1 MKTKNMNFKKY
12 ENEKYKY
19 QNKKKLHAVKHFVQN
34 RFETHRIHLK
44 IILCPFFKERLL
56 LEMCK
61 VIVTLVAFSIIVRLV
76 IK

>member
-1 MKTKNMNFKKY
+1 MKVKNIKKCL
-12 ENEKYKY
+12 
-19 QNKKKLHAVKHFVQN
+19 QTVKHFVQIQ
-34 RFETHRIHLK
+34 THHTNSK
-44 IILCPFFKERLL
+44 IILCLFFKERLL

>member
-1 MKTKNMNFKKY
+1 MKIKNMNIKNMKMKNTNIKKNFK
-12 ENEKYKY
+12 
-19 QNKKKLHAVKHFVQN
+19 HAVKHFVQH
-34 RFETHRIHLK
+34 RFQTHCINLK
-44 IILCPFFKERLL
+44 IIFCLILKERLL